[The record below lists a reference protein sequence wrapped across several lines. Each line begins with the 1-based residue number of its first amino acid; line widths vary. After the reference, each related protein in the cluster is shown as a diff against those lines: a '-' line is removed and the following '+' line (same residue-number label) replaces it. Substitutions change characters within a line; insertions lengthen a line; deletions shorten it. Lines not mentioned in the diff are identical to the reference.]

1 MNIYKKL
8 PFISLF
14 FILILGTAIPTHAA
28 IPLLLPSINASSKSI
43 IDELGQDIL
52 FKGQPEAYLQRLILK
67 QLKPVEEKTEVETT
81 IEAETTTEQETTTTA
96 TSWYTTYSVIA
107 HAMGSVNGVDYTNS
121 KEAFE
126 QSYKK
131 GYRVFEI
138 DLSFTS
144 DNRIVLWHDWEED
157 TGKYVKQSGRKIPTY
172 EFFMSHKIC
181 KKYTPL
187 SLEDLI
193 DIMESHP
200 DIYVVTDSKET
211 NYLSILKSL
220 VKESKEDDTILN
232 RFIIQFYE
240 YDQYAKIQKVY
251 SFKNCL
257 FTIYNLRD
265 RNLDH
270 IGSFCKENK
279 VPVVGVPPKYAGNK
293 RDVAKLKEYGVYVY
307 TYTINKPRNARF
319 YKQCGIDGIY
329 TDSITEF

>member
-8 PFISLF
+8 PPLLLFIPL
-14 FILILGTAIPTHAA
+14 LLGIAFPTHAA
-28 IPLLLPSINASSKSI
+28 IPILLPTVNDNSKSI
-43 IDELGQDIL
+43 IDELGRDIL
-52 FKGQPEAYLQRLILK
+52 FKGQPEAYLYRSILK
-67 QLKPVEEKTEVETT
+67 ELKPIEVVETT
-81 IEAETTTEQETTTTA
+81 QPQS
-96 TSWYTTYSVIA
+96 SWYTTYSVIA

-270 IGSFCKENK
+270 IGSFCKKNK
-279 VPVVGVPPKYAGNK
+279 IPVVGVPPKYAGNK
-293 RDVAKLKEYGVYVY
+293 RDVVKLKEYGVYVY
-307 TYTINKPRNARF
+307 TYTINKPKNARF

>member
-8 PFISLF
+8 LSLLLF
-14 FILILGTAIPTHAA
+14 FTLLLGIAFPTHAA
-28 IPLLLPSINASSKSI
+28 IPFLIPSVNDNYKSI

-52 FKGQPEAYLQRLILK
+52 FKGQPEAYLYRSILK
-67 QLKPVEEKTEVETT
+67 ELKPIEKVTATT
-81 IEAETTTEQETTTTA
+81 QSE

-144 DNRIVLWHDWEED
+144 DNKIVLWHDWEED

-193 DIMESHP
+193 DIMKSHP

-240 YDQYAKIQKVY
+240 YNQYAKIQNVY

>member
-8 PFISLF
+8 PPLLLF
-14 FILILGTAIPTHAA
+14 FTLLLGIAFPTHAA
-28 IPLLLPSINASSKSI
+28 IPLLLPSVNDNSKTI
-43 IDELGQDIL
+43 IDELGRDIL
-52 FKGQPEAYLQRLILK
+52 FQGQTEAYLQRLILK
-67 QLKPVEEKTEVETT
+67 QLKP
-81 IEAETTTEQETTTTA
+81 IEQETTTTEH
-96 TSWYTTYSVIA
+96 SWYTTYSVIA
-107 HAMGSVNGVDYTNS
+107 HAMGSVNGIDYTNS

-144 DNRIVLWHDWEED
+144 DNKIVLWHDWEED

-193 DIMESHP
+193 DIMKSHP

-240 YDQYAKIQKVY
+240 YNQYAKIQNVY